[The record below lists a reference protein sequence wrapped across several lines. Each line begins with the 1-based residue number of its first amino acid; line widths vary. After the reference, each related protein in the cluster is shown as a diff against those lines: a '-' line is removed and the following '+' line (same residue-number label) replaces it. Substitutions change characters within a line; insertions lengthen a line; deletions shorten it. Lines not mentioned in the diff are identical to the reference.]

1 MKIVHISHLYHPSVG
16 GVQTF
21 FKNISERL
29 VKDYGDDVSVV
40 TTNSYYGPERKIFKK
55 IEPSE
60 EVINGVK
67 VIRFPYQRVHIKPY
81 GFMYKVFAKL
91 SIAKPGRMV
100 LQSNGPYSRQM
111 KKYLMQ
117 VEADAFCASSSPYYY
132 MQLPLWRK
140 CNFFYYGSIHL
151 EKDES
156 KTVLYPAQLA
166 SMNASKLYLA
176 NTAYEK
182 KQLEKL
188 GVIGKK
194 IFVLGTGVD
203 MEPFTSVLEK
213 EVRAYRLKLG
223 VPEDGLLLAYVGRV
237 EPTKNVI
244 TLIKAFEEIAIE
256 FPGTY
261 LLIAGSNSGYVEE
274 LKVYCEHLKREVAER
289 IRFEVNFP
297 IEEKALVFNALDI
310 LVLPSHNESF
320 GLVFLEAWSCKKPV
334 IGTSIGAVKDV
345 ISDGVDG
352 LLMDA
357 GNEISL
363 AGKLKELISDKAL
376 RTSMGEKG
384 FVKVKENYTWD
395 IITARLRQCYVDASI
410 S

>member
-40 TTNSYYGPERKIFKK
+40 TTNSLYGPERQIFKK
-55 IEPSE
+55 IEPAE

-67 VIRFPYQRVHIKPY
+67 VLRFPYRRAHIKL
-81 GFMYKVFAKL
+81 YKFISKVLAKL
-91 SIAKPGRMV
+91 CIRKPGWMV
-100 LQSNGPYSRQM
+100 LQSNGPYSPQM

-117 VEADAFCASSSPYYY
+117 MDADAFCGSSSPYYY

-156 KTVLYPAQLA
+156 KTFLYPAQVA
-166 SMNASKLYLA
+166 SMNASKMYLA
-176 NTAYEK
+176 NTVYEK

-188 GVIGKK
+188 GVAGERIC
-194 IFVLGTGVD
+194 VLGTGVD
-203 MEPFTSVLEK
+203 MEPFTSVREK
-213 EVRAYRLKLG
+213 DIKAYRLKLG
-223 VPEDGLLLAYVGRV
+223 VPEDGLLIAYVGRI

-244 TLIKAFEEIAIE
+244 TLIKAFGRIALE
-256 FPGTY
+256 FPDAY
-261 LLIAGSNSGYVEE
+261 LLIAGSNSGYAVELQAYCRDIASAISDRIKFGVDFPVEE
-274 LKVYCEHLKREVAER
+274 KG
-289 IRFEVNFP
+289 
-297 IEEKALVFNALDI
+297 LVFNALDI

-320 GLVFLEAWSCKKPV
+320 GLVFLEAWSCRKPV
-334 IGTSIGAVKDV
+334 IGTSIGAVRDV
-345 ISDGVDG
+345 IRDGVDG
-352 LLMDA
+352 LLMDI
-357 GNEISL
+357 GSEMSL
-363 AGKLKELISDKAL
+363 AAKLNELIGNKAL

-384 FVKVKENYTWD
+384 FVKVKEHYTWD
-395 IITARLRQCYVDASI
+395 IITARLRQCYVEAGI
-410 S
+410 L